1 MFKKILIAL
10 VVVVA
15 GFLAF
20 AATRPDSYR
29 VERSTKIDA
38 PASVVFSQLEDFKA
52 WQAWSPWEKRDP
64 AMKKTYEGPPTG
76 VGSSYSWVGNKEVG
90 KGKMTIVASEPPSQ
104 IKYRLEFIEPFTAVA
119 NTAFTLAPEGGKTA
133 AVTWVMDGTNNLVGK
148 IFSVFMNM
156 DTSIGAD
163 FEKGLAGLK
172 AVSESEARKQEATQA
187 QAAAVAAAQ
196 AAKVAADAAAAAA
209 VVAADAANPPK
220 GKGKAKH

>member
-15 GFLAF
+15 GFLVF

-29 VERSTKIDA
+29 VERSTNIDA
-38 PASVVFSQLEDFKA
+38 PASVIFSQLEDFKA
-52 WQAWSPWEKRDP
+52 WPAWSPWEKRDP
-64 AMKKTYEGPPTG
+64 AMKKTFEGPPSG
-76 VGSSYSWVGNKEVG
+76 VGSSYAWEGNKEVG
-90 KGKMTIVASEPPSQ
+90 KGKMTITASEPPAQ

-119 NTAFTLAPEGGKTA
+119 NTAFTLAPAGDKTV
-133 AVTWVMDGTNNLVGK
+133 AVAWVMDGTNNMVGK

-156 DTSIGAD
+156 DSAIGSD

-172 AVSESEARKQEATQA
+172 AVSEAEARKQEAATA

-196 AAKVAADAAAAAA
+196 AAKAAADAAAAAA
-209 VVAADAANPPK
+209 VVAAEAAGAP
-220 GKGKAKH
+220 KGKAKK